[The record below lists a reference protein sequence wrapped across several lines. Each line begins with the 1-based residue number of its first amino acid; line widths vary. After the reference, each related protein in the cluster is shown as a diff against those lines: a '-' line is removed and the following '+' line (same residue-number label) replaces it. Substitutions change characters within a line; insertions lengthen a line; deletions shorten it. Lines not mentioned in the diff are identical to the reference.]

1 MRKNKYDEL
10 EVDENQF
17 EAEITITKEN
27 FYNNDWGVY
36 RFETYT
42 PLPKIDPEET
52 MGGQPRYCA
61 TLAGNVQRLDIGQV
75 YNATL
80 TLDFN
85 NKFKQWQFKPIIVNP
100 CVPTSVASQQKFLC
114 SILTV
119 KQAQTLLE
127 VYPNIVQDVIDGKA
141 DIDFSKLKGITA
153 NNWDSIRNKIIDN
166 FVIADVLALLSPL
179 GVTYAMIKKLVEF
192 EGNPHLLKQK
202 LNDNPYLLTQVKGLG
217 FKKVDKL
224 ALQLNPKFL
233 HSKMRGIAYIKY
245 YLEEVGND
253 EGHTWIQNKLLKENY
268 INNVPE
274 CAEYYDEILRQEYR
288 NSMFLKVSDNLE
300 EIGLKKNYDYEE
312 YIAYKLAENNKHG
325 VKHISEE
332 IIQRGIDK
340 ANEFQGFEYDKEQVK
355 IIYDIVNGSG
365 VQILTGLGGCVDCDT
380 EYFNGYQWKKI
391 CDYEVNDKVLQYN
404 PDGTATLVKPLA
416 YIKQPQNEL
425 YHFKTKY
432 GLDQCLSLNHEV
444 YYITSKGNLYHKTFE
459 EVIKNH
465 EERQDGFGGKFIT
478 TFKYSGTGIDL
489 SDEEIRIMCAVIC
502 DGSLLKGGKTKHC
515 RINIKKERKKERLRK
530 LLDECNLEYKERSW
544 NPKDE
549 KYRNFTFQAPIKTKI
564 FTKEWY
570 NCTQHQLQVI
580 CDEILFWDGD
590 CKNRFFSTVKENVDF
605 IQFAFTSCGYK
616 ATIQKG
622 ERKGTYIKTI
632 NDKKYYRQS
641 DNYTVAITKRNLVSI
656 GGFHAGDVNKTKI
669 EKYTTKDGY
678 EYCFT
683 VPSHILVLRRNDK
696 IFITGNCGKSSISR
710 GILNIFQEAGM
721 TINTCALSARAS
733 IVIRESTGFQSSTI
747 HRLLG
752 YGFGGFFYN
761 QNNNLITDVLM
772 LDEASMVNISLFK
785 SLVEAVPV
793 TTKILI
799 VGDGGQ
805 LPSIGCGNIL
815 NDLVDM
821 NDNRICTI
829 NFLKRIYRQ
838 ALKSAIITD
847 ANMIRGNKNPI
858 PRFQKSIVHGEL
870 KDMFYMFFDNK
881 DDVYK
886 NALNLYYRS
895 IESSGVDNVVITCPR
910 RENALNSART
920 FNVDIQEHLLGEVKE
935 QIKYGDLVY
944 KKGCKIMQIENNY
957 EKDIF
962 NGEIGYITECN
973 EKSIVAK
980 FDQREIKYNKSEL
993 NQIDYAYAITIFKLQ
1008 GGMCKNVIG
1017 VLDKSHFI
1025 MLNSSLLYTMI
1036 TRASKKCC
1044 IFAEPFAFKTAV
1056 ETSAIINRH
1065 TYLPTIDVDKKS
1077 DCLTKYKKVN
1087 IEKEDIV
1094 LPESDE
1100 LPFN

>member
-17 EAEITITKEN
+17 EAEIMITKEN

-36 RFETYT
+36 RFETST
-42 PLPKIDPEET
+42 PLPKIEPEEII
-52 MGGQPRYCA
+52 GGQPKYCA

-119 KQAQTLLE
+119 KQAQTLLD
-127 VYPNIVQDVIDGKA
+127 VYPNIVQDVIDGKV

-202 LNDNPYLLTQVKGLG
+202 LKENPYLLTQVKGLG

-224 ALQLNPKFL
+224 ALQLNPEFL
-233 HSKMRGIAYIKY
+233 KSKMRGIAYIKY

-253 EGHTWIQNKLLKENY
+253 EGHTWIQNRLLKENY

-274 CAEYYDEILRQEYR
+274 CVEYYDEIIKQEYR
-288 NSMFLKVSDNLE
+288 NSMFLKVNEDLS
-300 EIGLKKNYDYEE
+300 EIGLRKNYDYEE
-312 YIAYKLAENNKHG
+312 YIAYKLAENNKYG
-325 VKHISEE
+325 IKHISED
-332 IIQRGIDK
+332 IIQRGIDR
-340 ANEFQGFEYDKEQVK
+340 ANEFQGFEYDEEQVK
-355 IIYDIVNGSG
+355 TIYDIVNGSG
-365 VQILTGLGGCVDCDT
+365 VQILTGLGGT
-380 EYFNGYQWKKI
+380 
-391 CDYEVNDKVLQYN
+391 
-404 PDGTATLVKPLA
+404 
-416 YIKQPQNEL
+416 
-425 YHFKTKY
+425 
-432 GLDQCLSLNHEV
+432 
-444 YYITSKGNLYHKTFE
+444 
-459 EVIKNH
+459 
-465 EERQDGFGGKFIT
+465 
-478 TFKYSGTGIDL
+478 
-489 SDEEIRIMCAVIC
+489 
-502 DGSLLKGGKTKHC
+502 
-515 RINIKKERKKERLRK
+515 
-530 LLDECNLEYKERSW
+530 
-544 NPKDE
+544 
-549 KYRNFTFQAPIKTKI
+549 
-564 FTKEWY
+564 
-570 NCTQHQLQVI
+570 
-580 CDEILFWDGD
+580 
-590 CKNRFFSTVKENVDF
+590 
-605 IQFAFTSCGYK
+605 
-616 ATIQKG
+616 
-622 ERKGTYIKTI
+622 
-632 NDKKYYRQS
+632 
-641 DNYTVAITKRNLVSI
+641 
-656 GGFHAGDVNKTKI
+656 
-669 EKYTTKDGY
+669 
-678 EYCFT
+678 
-683 VPSHILVLRRNDK
+683 
-696 IFITGNCGKSSISR
+696 GKSSISR
-710 GILNIFQEAGM
+710 GILNVFQEAGM

-733 IVIRESTGFQSSTI
+733 IVVRESTGFQSSTI

-785 SLVEAVPV
+785 SLVEAVPT

-821 NDNRICTI
+821 NDSRICTI
-829 NFLKRIYRQ
+829 NFLKKIYRQ
-838 ALKSAIITD
+838 AMKSAIITD
-847 ANMIRGNKNPI
+847 ANMIRENKNPI
-858 PRFQKSIVHGEL
+858 QYFKNKIVHGEL

-962 NGEIGYITECN
+962 NGEIGYIIECN

-1065 TYLPTIDVDKKS
+1065 TYLPLMNVDKES
-1077 DCLTKYKKVN
+1077 NCLTRYKKVN
-1087 IEKEDIV
+1087 IEKENIV

-1100 LPFN
+1100 LLEF